1 MYRTPQQ
8 MGLVINQPPSKEP
21 EFPTEPPAG
30 ELPHEQPMPHQTPPA
45 PSPMSGVPTLNPRQ
59 QKALSMTSGMGGI
72 KETTKGV
79 LTHPFNH
86 LVIGGLIG
94 ARLSGKLTFRFFT
107 IPLAVWSTASLTT
120 TIFDILK

>member
-8 MGLVINQPPSKEP
+8 MGIAINQPPL
-21 EFPTEPPAG
+21 TEPPAE
-30 ELPHEQPMPHQTPPA
+30 ELPYEQPMPHQTPPPPPPT

-59 QKALSMTSGMGGI
+59 QKALSMTGGIGGI

-86 LVIGGLIG
+86 LIIGGLIG
-94 ARLSGKLTFRFFT
+94 ARLSGKITHRFVS